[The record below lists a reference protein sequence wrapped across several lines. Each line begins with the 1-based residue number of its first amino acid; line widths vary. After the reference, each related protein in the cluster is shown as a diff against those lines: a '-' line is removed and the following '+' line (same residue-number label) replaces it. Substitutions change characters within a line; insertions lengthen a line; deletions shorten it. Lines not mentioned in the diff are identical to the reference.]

1 MQVRI
6 YGQRKMQTLRDI
18 ASASGQQN
26 NALRLAQLA
35 GKIDGIDFAGSGHFL
50 GHLGQIVTLILSLN
64 PTQRVHGV
72 RPILALPIYIYLFF
86 KV

>member
-35 GKIDGIDFAGSGHFL
+35 GKIDCVDFAGSGH
-50 GHLGQIVTLILSLN
+50 GRILWVKRLSAHGSFSN
-64 PTQRVHGV
+64 PQMTIKK
-72 RPILALPIYIYLFF
+72 PY
-86 KV
+86 KSTT

>member
-6 YGQRKMQTLRDI
+6 NGQCKVETLRDI

-35 GKIDGIDFAGSGHFL
+35 RKMDC
-50 GHLGQIVTLILSLN
+50 V
-64 PTQRVHGV
+64 
-72 RPILALPIYIYLFF
+72 
-86 KV
+86 